1 MTINDLTKE
10 MHEGFIQVKQEIANV
25 NNRIDNIEKG
35 LNAKIDDLEQWVD
48 IRFNKIEHRLDII
61 ENDII
66 FIKNVTKHSTFLNK
80 IILNSMI

>member
-35 LNAKIDDLEQWVD
+35 LNAKIDDLEQYVD
-48 IRFNKIEHRLDII
+48 IRFNK
-61 ENDII
+61 
-66 FIKNVTKHSTFLNK
+66 
-80 IILNSMI
+80 M